1 MRINLTRSALITVF
15 VTLTFGA
22 GIAAAQ
28 VAPPLGTAQAFGVL
42 GNSAVTGATGSGVAV
57 TGDVGS
63 SPTAS
68 VTNFPPSTVTA
79 PFSLHLTN
87 DGSVVQARADANAAY
102 TQMLAQ
108 GPGTVLPD
116 NLATVGAL
124 TSGIYSFA
132 TGAPDLPASATLTL
146 NGGGIF
152 IFNVASSLTANV
164 LSNVVGTA
172 DPCNIYWRVGSSATL
187 NGNTFKGTVIAN
199 ASITV
204 GAGANLSGRALAGAG
219 ATGAVTMA
227 GNGGN
232 TIGGCSASGGV
243 IVPVPPTPVPTMPQ
257 VFLLL
262 LAITLVTVG
271 YFKLKAHQAGSPA
284 RMMSRGGRW

>member
-1 MRINLTRSALITVF
+1 MPR
-15 VTLTFGA
+15 TLTTSIALSFVLALSFGA
-22 GIAAAQ
+22 ASAAAQ
-28 VAPPLGTAQAFGVL
+28 VAPPLGPAQQFGVL
-42 GNSAVTGATGSGVAV
+42 GNSAVTGSTGSGTAV

-68 VTNFPPSTVTA
+68 VSNFPPSTVTA

-87 DGSVVQARADANAAY
+87 DGVVIQARADANAAY
-102 TQMLAQ
+102 TALLAQ

-132 TGAPDLPASATLTL
+132 TGTPDLPASATLTL

-152 IFNVASSLTANV
+152 VFNVGSSLTANV
-164 LSNVVGTA
+164 LSNVAGTA

-187 NGNTFKGTVIAN
+187 NGNTFRGTVLAN

-204 GAGANLSGRALAGAG
+204 GAGANLAGRALAGTG

-227 GNGGN
+227 GSGGN

-243 IVPVPPTPVPTMPQ
+243 VIPVPVPTLPQ
-257 VFLLL
+257 FVLWM
-262 LAITLVTVG
+262 LAIALITIG
-271 YFKLKAHQAGSPA
+271 YFQFK
-284 RMMSRGGRW
+284 GRATAVPSSGV

>member
-1 MRINLTRSALITVF
+1 MGYKHVRSTFLTIF
-15 VTLTFGA
+15 VILTFAA
-22 GIAAAQ
+22 GSAVAQ

-68 VTNFPPSTVTA
+68 VSNFPPSTAAA
-79 PFSLHLTN
+79 PFSVHLTN
-87 DGSVVQARADANAAY
+87 DGAVVQARLDANAAY
-102 TQMLAQ
+102 TALLGQ
-108 GPGTVLPD
+108 GGGTVLPD

-124 TSGIYSFA
+124 TSGIYSFV
-132 TGAPDLPASATLTL
+132 TGTPNLPASSTLTL

-152 IFNVASSLTANV
+152 IFNVANSLTANV

-187 NGNTFKGTVIAN
+187 NGSSFKGTVISN
-199 ASITV
+199 ASITI
-204 GAGANLSGRALAGAG
+204 GDGANLSGRALAGAG
-219 ATGAVTMA
+219 AAGAVTMA

-232 TIGGCSASGGV
+232 TIGGCSASNGV
-243 IVPVPPTPVPTMPQ
+243 VIPVPTMPQ
-257 VFLLL
+257 VFLWL
-262 LAITLVTVG
+262 LAIALVTVA
-271 YFKLKAHQAGSPA
+271 YFKLRDRATADPA
-284 RMMSRGGRW
+284 RVASRGSRW